1 MPDGEAVAQW
11 GTQEAR
17 SLGCAPQETLWM
29 LDCELSQP
37 EPGECLAM
45 MLLGAFQTH
54 AHIRAVVVLA
64 MKELDPSQ
72 PGLSE
77 VFTQLSFSVV
87 YDCYLYICE
96 RQQLVPILN
105 IRPARVSDHD
115 DMLPV
120 FRSEARRLPELAR
133 MPDSARPEVDFALTR
148 LVEDPTYK
156 VVVGHDQEQLI
167 GILALTEDPGLEE
180 LRQAF
185 DLEVYGNLEKEVEIE
200 VEAPPRRAGLGPGS
214 DGVGVDGEQEGP
226 DADAPAGAAEGEE
239 GDRVGEGEEGAS
251 PGAGSAEQGGEAGT
265 ESAAEDG
272 ATAADAGADEELA
285 GAEDGEGDAG
295 AADGGAD
302 EGEEIPGEGLGA
314 EQEEGSPVED
324 TTTSAIA
331 EPPAPVMVTET
342 TTVSNAFKI
351 SMLCLVEAFEL
362 QSLDIIAMGFAAY
375 PDRDYCVA
383 QVPYSTPEPKALRSF
398 SVVPPRADA
407 EGQEDVLYV
416 LHKHA
421 LLPNFSIATADY
433 DAHLEGVS
441 SLTHGMEQ
449 QDPLLLAFSDACE
462 RGRAFVA
469 LCYGQVVGL
478 VTLDDDVDVP
488 GLRRDFDLDSLVQ
501 PEYHP
506 REKIARL
513 SNLIVNPI
521 FSSKHRL
528 MISESLR
535 LSQKTCL
542 LYVLRENEA
551 FPDFLEGFAHVSG
564 SEDTSVPG
572 WSSVPGGKSLFA
584 CPRRMCFSYKN
595 TVSSR
600 IVVSG
605 VSDCSLGF
613 LEKLLFDE
621 ETYYPNVT
629 LLTSGTL
636 KDAVSALDYYTP
648 AEVDRLGLTSMVNV
662 IEGTSMDAVHR
673 DVRAVT
679 LSTGEEVL
687 YDALVVAEP
696 GKDRLLKQFGF
707 GLAERDPNGRARG
720 KIMPASEL
728 ESRLKDLSQDDVED
742 MSTVLVYGDS
752 LEAHAAMGLLQ
763 EKGVMFED
771 IMHISPNRS
780 ALMDGPLRLLNLA
793 ANQARI
799 MLPPVVYNMQLE
811 KVEMKGRVVCT
822 FRNVLGRLDS
832 ITCDLLVTA
841 HDPGV
846 SHGLFQCLNDSAIV
860 YDGGIIVDANF
871 RTNDENIFAAGK
883 WCTKFSRRVGADS
896 LMNSMNQKEVGRHLK
911 DSVSASLAGAAPLGA
926 LRPTFSL
933 ADPESP
939 VVFRTKLCWGHSF
952 VVVGMP
958 QGLGSM
964 NLEVPKGSR
973 FIRTVHV
980 AQFTCICVDA
990 ADRVAF
996 LVTIGPAKADPRK
1009 LVKIVGLP
1017 LSYLGGAEGAEDLL
1031 GHLTQPW
1038 MDALVLPD
1046 FARCREEMLRQVQN
1060 GTSLAGAA
1068 QDLLLSFAAE
1078 HARDLPRYHVPA

>member
-1 MPDGEAVAQW
+1 MPHGEAVARW
-11 GTQEAR
+11 GAQEAR
-17 SLGCAPQETLWM
+17 SLGCAPHETLWM
-29 LDCELSQP
+29 MDCELSQP

-96 RQQLVPILN
+96 RQQLVPFLN

-133 MPDSARPEVDFALTR
+133 MPESARPEVDFALTR

-214 DGVGVDGEQEGP
+214 DGVGVGGEQESPG
-226 DADAPAGAAEGEE
+226 ADASAGAAAGEE
-239 GDRVGEGEEGAS
+239 GDMVGEGEEAAS
-251 PGAGSAEQGGEAGT
+251 PGAGDTEQVGEAGT
-265 ESAAEDG
+265 EPAMEEGAA
-272 ATAADAGADEELA
+272 AADAGTNERPA
-285 GAEDGEGDAG
+285 GAEDGEGGAG
-295 AADGGAD
+295 AGDVGAD
-302 EGEEIPGEGLGA
+302 EGVEIPGEGLGA
-314 EQEEGSPVED
+314 EEEEESPVED
-324 TTTSAIA
+324 TTLAGAKPSEPAI
-331 EPPAPVMVTET
+331 VTET

-398 SVVPPRADA
+398 SVIPPRADA

-421 LLPNFSIATADY
+421 LLPNFSIATAEY

-449 QDPLLLAFSDACE
+449 QGPLLAAFSDACE

-488 GLRRDFDLDSLVQ
+488 GLRKDFDLDSLVQ

-542 LYVLRENEA
+542 LYVLQEDEA

-613 LEKLLFDE
+613 LEKIMFDE

-636 KDAVSALDYYTP
+636 KDAVAALDYYTP

-673 DVRAVT
+673 DARAVT
-679 LSTGEEVL
+679 LSTGKEVL

-696 GKDRLLKQFGF
+696 GKDRLLDQFGF
-707 GLAERDPNGRARG
+707 GEAERVLSGPSHG
-720 KIMPASEL
+720 KVMPASEL
-728 ESRLKDLSQDDVED
+728 ETRLKDMSRDDVED

-752 LEAHAAMGLLQ
+752 LQAHATMGLLQ

-771 IMHISPNRS
+771 IMHMSPNRS
-780 ALMDGPLRLLNLA
+780 AFMDGPLRLLNLA

-799 MLPPVVYNMQLE
+799 MLPPVIYNMQLE
-811 KVEMKGRVVCT
+811 KVEVKGRVVCT
-822 FRNVLGRLDS
+822 FRNVLGRLDT

-841 HDPGV
+841 HDTGV

-871 RTNDENIFAAGK
+871 RTNDKNIFAAGK
-883 WCTKFSRRVGADS
+883 CTKFSRRIGEES
-896 LMNSMNQKEVGRHLK
+896 LMHSMNQKEVGRRLK
-911 DSVSASLAGAAPLGA
+911 DSVAANIGASA
-926 LRPTFSL
+926 LRPTVSL

-939 VVFRTKLCWGHSF
+939 VVLRTKLCWGHTF
-952 VVVGMP
+952 VIVGMP
-958 QGLGSM
+958 QDLGSM
-964 NLEVPKGSR
+964 NLEVPRGSR
-973 FIRTVHV
+973 FLRTVHV

-990 ADRVAF
+990 ADCVAF

-1009 LVKIVGLP
+1009 LKKIVGLP
-1017 LSYLGGAEGAEDLL
+1017 LSYLGDAEGAEDLL

-1038 MDALVLPD
+1038 VDALFLPG
-1046 FARCREEMLRQVQN
+1046 FARCREEMLRQVQS
-1060 GTSLAGAA
+1060 GASLAGAA
-1068 QDLLLSFAAE
+1068 HDLLLSFAAE
-1078 HARDLPRYHVPA
+1078 HVQDLPRYHVPA